1 VNLQKEGHIVVN
13 YDLPW
18 NPMRLQQRIGRLDRY
33 GQRHVVKVFNLRVS
47 DLWDNRISLRIHE
60 RLAVIERTMN
70 LSGLEEDYRE
80 MLLGEVAAK
89 IDPARCFAESAE
101 RQRSPGCYLG

>member
-1 VNLQKEGHIVVN
+1 
-13 YDLPW
+13 
-18 NPMRLQQRIGRLDRY
+18 
-33 GQRHVVKVFNLRVS
+33 
-47 DLWDNRISLRIHE
+47 
-60 RLAVIERTMN
+60 MN

>member
-1 VNLQKEGHIVVN
+1 MACSREGT
-13 YDLPW
+13 DW
-18 NPMRLQQRIGRLDRY
+18 E
-33 GQRHVVKVFNLRVS
+33 HVVKVFNLRVS